1 MINTAL
7 KNIRRSP
14 YQALAAVSMTGL
26 TVFVVSLFALV
37 SLASQLILTSF
48 ETKPQVIA
56 YLADEHKPEEVNQ
69 LIGDLTTTGLVKQAT
84 YVSKDE
90 ALKIYKESV
99 GNDPLLLGTVT
110 DLGIIPADVLPASVE
125 ITAKSPD
132 NFPTLVSILERSKIV
147 SSTPNGQKEIDFPQ
161 DVISELTA
169 WTRAIRTAG
178 LILASILSFNSVITI
193 MIIISMKIAS
203 RRYEIGT
210 MKLLGAK
217 GAFIIKPYLIESIL
231 YGAVGGVIGWLASY
245 IALLYSTPF
254 LAARLVGIIPL
265 PVSPV
270 VMLALLAVLVVS
282 FSLLGLFSGLLA
294 AVRFLKR

>member
-56 YLADEHKPEEVNQ
+56 YLADEHKPEEVKQ

-110 DLGIIPADVLPASVE
+110 DLGIITADVLPASVE

-193 MIIISMKIAS
+193 MIIISMKIAN

-254 LAARLVGIIPL
+254 LATRLVGIIPL
-265 PVSPV
+265 PVDPLI
-270 VMLALLAVLVVS
+270 MLALLAVLVVS
-282 FSLLGLFSGLLA
+282 FSSLGLFSGLLA

>member
-110 DLGIIPADVLPASVE
+110 DLGIITADVLPASVE

-265 PVSPV
+265 PVDPL

-282 FSLLGLFSGLLA
+282 FSSLGLFSGLLA

>member
-110 DLGIIPADVLPASVE
+110 DLGIITADVLPASVE

-178 LILASILSFNSVITI
+178 LILATILSFNSVITI

-254 LAARLVGIIPL
+254 LVARLVGIIPL
-265 PVSPV
+265 PVDPL

-282 FSLLGLFSGLLA
+282 FSSLGLFSGLLA

>member
-56 YLADEHKPEEVNQ
+56 YLADGHKPEEVNQ

-110 DLGIIPADVLPASVE
+110 DLGIITADVLPASVE

-217 GAFIIKPYLIESIL
+217 GAFIIKPYLIESVL

-254 LAARLVGIIPL
+254 LVARLVGIIPL

-270 VMLALLAVLVVS
+270 IMLALLAVLVVS
-282 FSLLGLFSGLLA
+282 FSSLGLFSGLLA

>member
-110 DLGIIPADVLPASVE
+110 DLGIITADVLPASVE

-193 MIIISMKIAS
+193 MIIISMKIAN

-254 LAARLVGIIPL
+254 LATRLVGIIPL
-265 PVSPV
+265 PVDPLI
-270 VMLALLAVLVVS
+270 MLALLAVLVVS
-282 FSLLGLFSGLLA
+282 FSSLGLFSGLLA

>member
-110 DLGIIPADVLPASVE
+110 DLGIITADVLPASVE

-270 VMLALLAVLVVS
+270 IMLALLAVLVVS
-282 FSLLGLFSGLLA
+282 FSSLGLFSGLLA

>member
-56 YLADEHKPEEVNQ
+56 YLADGHKPEAVNQ

-110 DLGIIPADVLPASVE
+110 DLGIITADVLPASVE

-178 LILASILSFNSVITI
+178 LILASILSIN
-193 MIIISMKIAS
+193 
-203 RRYEIGT
+203 Y
-210 MKLLGAK
+210 
-217 GAFIIKPYLIESIL
+217 
-231 YGAVGGVIGWLASY
+231 
-245 IALLYSTPF
+245 
-254 LAARLVGIIPL
+254 RLVG
-265 PVSPV
+265 
-270 VMLALLAVLVVS
+270 
-282 FSLLGLFSGLLA
+282 
-294 AVRFLKR
+294 

>member
-110 DLGIIPADVLPASVE
+110 DLGIITADVLPASVE

-178 LILASILSFNSVITI
+178 LILATILSFNSVITI

-217 GAFIIKPYLIESIL
+217 GAFIIKPYLIESVL

-270 VMLALLAVLVVS
+270 IMLALLAVLVVS

>member
-56 YLADEHKPEEVNQ
+56 YLSDDHKTEQVNS
-69 LIGDLTTTGLVKQAT
+69 LISDLTTTGLVKQAT

-110 DLGIIPADVLPASVE
+110 DLGIITADVLPASVE

-178 LILASILSFNSVITI
+178 LILATILSINSVITI

-265 PVSPV
+265 PVDPL

-282 FSLLGLFSGLLA
+282 FSSLGLFSGLLA

>member
-110 DLGIIPADVLPASVE
+110 DLGIITADVLPASVE

-265 PVSPV
+265 PVDPLI
-270 VMLALLAVLVVS
+270 MLALLAVLVVS
-282 FSLLGLFSGLLA
+282 FSSLGLFSGLLA

>member
-110 DLGIIPADVLPASVE
+110 DLGIITADVLPASVE

-270 VMLALLAVLVVS
+270 IMLALLAVLVVS

>member
-1 MINTAL
+1 MNTAL

-26 TVFVVSLFALV
+26 TVFIVALFALV
-37 SLASQLILTSF
+37 TLASNLILTTF

-56 YLADEHKPEEVNQ
+56 YLNDDVKQEEVNS
-69 LIGDLTTTGLVKQAT
+69 LINSLTSTGLVKSAA
-84 YVSKDE
+84 YVSKQE
-90 ALKIYKESV
+90 ALEIYKKSV

-110 DLGIIPADVLPASVE
+110 DLGIITADVLPASVE

-132 NFPTLVSILERSKIV
+132 DFKTLVAILEKSAIV
-147 SSTPNGQKEIDFPQ
+147 STTPSGQKEIDFPQ
-161 DVISELTA
+161 DIVSELTA
-169 WTRAIRTAG
+169 WTKAIRTAG
-178 LILASILSFNSVITI
+178 LILAAILIFNSVITI

-217 GAFIIKPYLIESIL
+217 GSFILKPYLIESTL
-231 YGAVGGVIGWLASY
+231 YGAVGGVVGWLGAY

-254 LAARLVGIIPL
+254 LAPRLVGIIPL

-270 VMLALLAVLVVS
+270 TMLLLLAGLVAF